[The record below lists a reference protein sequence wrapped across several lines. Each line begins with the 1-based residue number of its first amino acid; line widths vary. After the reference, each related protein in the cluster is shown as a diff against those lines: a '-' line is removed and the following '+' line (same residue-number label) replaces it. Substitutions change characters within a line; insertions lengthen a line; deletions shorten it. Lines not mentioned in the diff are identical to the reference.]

1 MMSLLRSRRM
11 MILLVAVVTVG
22 LVASGAVGLFNAFFA
37 QSDQQQEGEA
47 PVPAP
52 EMAALGEAPDATEY
66 ADLGQ
71 QCERGEC
78 YRVVAITAEEADS
91 GEEAVETVYRHL
103 IDDGWGR
110 ILPEG
115 ADSPDDVPLSQTYL
129 TNGSVLVQGSTS
141 PYTPGSTAGLVIA
154 HAQDP
159 LS

>member
-1 MMSLLRSRRM
+1 

-22 LVASGAVGLFNAFFA
+22 LVASGAVGLFNAFFT
-37 QSDQQQEGEA
+37 QSKQQQQEGEA

-52 EMAALGEAPDATEY
+52 EMAALGEAPDDTEY

-78 YRVVAITAEEADS
+78 YRIVAITAEEADD